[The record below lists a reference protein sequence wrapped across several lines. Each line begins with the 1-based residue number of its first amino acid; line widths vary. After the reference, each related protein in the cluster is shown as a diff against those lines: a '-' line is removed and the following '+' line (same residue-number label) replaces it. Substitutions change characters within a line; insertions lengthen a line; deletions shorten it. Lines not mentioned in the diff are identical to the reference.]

1 MKASKTLTSALAAVA
16 VVGSIGLAYA
26 QTSGTTTPYTA
37 PADTSAQPMQN
48 QGTTTQA
55 TMPAPSTTDSA
66 AMQTERPAR
75 ADRN

>member
-26 QTSGTTTPYTA
+26 QTTGTTPYTA

-55 TMPAPSTTDSA
+55 TMPAPSTTDST
-66 AMQTERPAR
+66 AMQTERPAQ